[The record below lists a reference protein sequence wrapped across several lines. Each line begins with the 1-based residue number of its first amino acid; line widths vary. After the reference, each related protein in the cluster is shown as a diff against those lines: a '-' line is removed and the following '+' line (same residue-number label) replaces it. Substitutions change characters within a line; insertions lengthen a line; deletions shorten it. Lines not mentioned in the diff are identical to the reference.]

1 MRLADLTVGDLQRW
15 LGLFLAAAVLLW
27 LAWLVLAPFLSAL
40 VWAAILV
47 YATWPLRARLTR
59 LPPVLMAT
67 LMTVLLG
74 LIFVLPVLFLATTLG
89 SELRHTLSALAGLL
103 RDWPWQQKLAQ
114 WPWLAQPVDAWLGRL
129 RSGLAAGP
137 DLGAW
142 AQRLGVLA
150 GGIGRAA
157 AVALLTLVSAFFL
170 YRHGE
175 LLVAHFRLL
184 AVSVIGQRA
193 DAYLGAVGS
202 TIRAVIYG
210 ILATALAQGTLAGIG
225 YAVAGLPA
233 PILLAVITLLFS
245 FIPFGT
251 PIVWGSAG
259 IWLLLQGQTA
269 AGVGLLLWGA
279 LVVSWIDNLI
289 RPLVIASAIHI
300 PFLLVLFGVL
310 GGILAFGFLGIFV
323 GPIILAVLLAVWAEW
338 LSHARARQGP

>member
-15 LGLFLAAAVLLW
+15 FGLLLAAAVILW
-27 LAWLVLAPFLSAL
+27 LVWLVLAPFFSSL

-47 YATWPLRARLTR
+47 YATWPLRTRLTR
-59 LPPVLMAT
+59 LPPTLMAT

-89 SELRHTLSALAGLL
+89 SELRHSLSALAALL

-129 RSGLAAGP
+129 RSGLASSS
-137 DLGAW
+137 DIGAW

-157 AVALLTLVSAFFL
+157 AVALLTLVSAFFF

-175 LLVAHFRLL
+175 VLVAHFRLL
-184 AVSVIGQRA
+184 ASSVIGQRA
-193 DAYLGAVGS
+193 DAYLAAVGA

-210 ILATALAQGTLAGIG
+210 ILATALAQGILAGIG

-251 PIVWGSAG
+251 PIVWGSAS
-259 IWLLLQGQTA
+259 IWLLLQGQTV
-269 AGVGLLLWGA
+269 AGVGLFLWGA

-289 RPLVIASAIHI
+289 RPLVISSTIHI

-310 GGILAFGFLGIFV
+310 GGILAFGFLGMFV
-323 GPIILAVLLAVWAEW
+323 GPIILAVFLAVWAEW
-338 LSHARARQGP
+338 LTHARARQGP